1 MLTDSLVVLD
11 FETTGLHAD
20 HGDRITEVAAVR
32 LCNGK
37 VVDRYDSLINC
48 GRRLSNSIRQFTG
61 INQQMIDSAPLPCR
75 VLPGLLF
82 FIGSDPVVSHNA
94 AFDQGFLDIECERM
108 DLRRSGQDFICTVQL
123 ARRLVPDLPSHS
135 LNALVRHFNLPN
147 IGEHRAVPD
156 VEATVQVL
164 LRLCELAKDLTQN
177 SEITTNILRL
187 LATGPLPDRYIEDL
201 DSVSLRS
208 A

>member
-1 MLTDSLVVLD
+1 MLADSLVVLD

-61 INQQMIDSAPLPCR
+61 INQQMVDSAPLPCR

-82 FIGSDPVVSHNA
+82 FIGRDPVVSHNA

-108 DLRRSGQDFICTVQL
+108 DLRRTGADFICTVQL
-123 ARRLVPDLPSHS
+123 ARRLLPDLPSYS
-135 LNALVRHFNLPN
+135 LHALVRHFNLPN
-147 IGEHRAVPD
+147 IGQHRAVPD
-156 VEATVQVL
+156 VEATIGVL
-164 LRLCELAKDLTQN
+164 LQLCELAKSLTCSAQ
-177 SEITTNILRL
+177 ITPGVLRL
-187 LATGPLPDRYIEDL
+187 LATGPLPERYSED
-201 DSVSLRS
+201 SGSASLRS